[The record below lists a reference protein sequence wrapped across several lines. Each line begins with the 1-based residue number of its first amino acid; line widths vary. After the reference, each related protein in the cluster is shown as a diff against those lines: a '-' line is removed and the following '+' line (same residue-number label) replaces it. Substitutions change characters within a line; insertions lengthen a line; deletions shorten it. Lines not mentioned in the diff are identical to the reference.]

1 MELCIQIQ
9 SVSNVWS
16 IGKQLLSIRIA
27 LWSIIIDTGIQ
38 SIYHSCVVRET
49 LLWVSNQSVMP
60 ALWEEHAVLSV
71 SIGLQSINQS
81 WQLCEMNIATIIH
94 IQSLIALWKEH
105 CCEYGIQSINHDS
118 FVRGT
123 LLRVSKISLGL
134 LCFALLCFQI
144 STNPINQSCLE
155 ECKCI
160 GIENYLLCNLC

>member
-71 SIGLQSINQS
+71 SIGIQSINQS
-81 WQLCEMNIATIIH
+81 WQLCERNIATSIH
-94 IQSLIALWKEH
+94 IQSWIALWKEH

-123 LLRVSKISLGL
+123 LLRVSTISLWL
-134 LCFALLCFQI
+134 LCERNI
-144 STNPINQSCLE
+144 SNQYKSNQSIMSRRVQMYRHWKLPA
-155 ECKCI
+155 
-160 GIENYLLCNLC
+160 L